1 MLGMISDVIIQA
13 KETKV
18 KNKYHLQKRKNP
30 AGNLGNFTMRFL
42 GGIKKPPFPKKERS
56 NFGASSRTRTDD
68 LRITNAII

>member
-1 MLGMISDVIIQA
+1 MLGMIFDIIMQA
-13 KETKV
+13 EETKV

-30 AGNLGNFTMRFL
+30 AGNLGNFTMRIL
-42 GGIKKPPFPKKERS
+42 GTKKPPFPKKKRS

>member
-18 KNKYHLQKRKNP
+18 KNKYHLQKRKKS
-30 AGNLGNFTMRFL
+30 
-42 GGIKKPPFPKKERS
+42 GGKFGQFYHADFGHKKPLFLKKKRL